1 MPNDFNTKKC
11 TKCFAIKEIT
21 QYNKKRNGLQSWCKL
36 CENERTRIWY
46 QNNKEKRNKK
56 AREWEA
62 LNRDKVNIAKMARR
76 KKEKLLLPPK
86 IQKEPFNRIEWNR
99 KNKHRLAKYRRDWI
113 NKNPIADIADR
124 VRRRINTSIQ
134 KNGYTKRSKSN
145 EILGCDWETLKIHI
159 EQQFLKGM
167 TWENRSE
174 WHIDHIIPISSA
186 KTEED
191 VIKLNHYTNLRPLW
205 AADNL
210 RKSNK
215 LETLL

>member
-1 MPNDFNTKKC
+1 MENLISHKIC
-11 TKCFAIKEIT
+11 TKCGVNQPLDNFYKVKRTKPKVRNYPYDGYKAMCKGCYKKRAADWAAKNPDKRKEIARRWDAENFEKRKDAINK
-21 QYNKKRNGLQSWCKL
+21 YNKLPETKARHKEWRKNNVVSYSRNRRQTDTMYALKIKIRGLL
-36 CENERTRIWY
+36 
-46 QNNKEKRNKK
+46 KK
-56 AREWEA
+56 A
-62 LNRDKVNIAKMARR
+62 
-76 KKEKLLLPPK
+76 
-86 IQKEPFNRIEWNR
+86 F
-99 KNKHRLAKYRRDWI
+99 
-113 NKNPIADIADR
+113 DR
-124 VRRRINTSIQ
+124 
-134 KNGYTKRSKSN
+134 NGYTKRSKSN
-145 EILGCDWETLKIHI
+145 EILGCDWDFFKKHLEN
-159 EQQFLKGM
+159 QFLKGM

>member
-1 MPNDFNTKKC
+1 MSDDFNTKKC
-11 TKCFAIKEIT
+11 TKCLATKET
-21 QYNKKRNGLQSWCKL
+21 FQYNKKRNGLQSWCKL
-36 CENERTRIWY
+36 CENERTKIWY

-56 AREWEA
+56 ARQWDA
-62 LNRDKVNIAKMARR
+62 FNRDKVNIAKKARR
-76 KKEKLLLPPK
+76 EKEKLLFPPK
-86 IQKEPFNRIEWNR
+86 TQKEPFNKIEWNR
-99 KNKHRLAKYRRDWI
+99 QNKHRLAKYRRDWI

-145 EILGCDWETLKIHI
+145 EILGCDWLILKTHI
-159 EQQFLKGM
+159 ERQFIKGM
-167 TWENRSE
+167 TWENRSK

>member
-1 MPNDFNTKKC
+1 MENLTSHKTC
-11 TKCFAIKEIT
+11 TKCGVNQPLNNFYKV
-21 QYNKKRNGLQSWCKL
+21 KRA
-36 CENERTRIWY
+36 
-46 QNNKEKRNKK
+46 KEKVRNVKHDDHK
-56 AREWEA
+56 AMCKGCYVKRAAEWA
-62 LNRDKVNIAKMARR
+62 A
-76 KKEKLLLPPK
+76 
-86 IQKEPFNRIEWNR
+86 
-99 KNKHRLAKYRRDWI
+99 
-113 NKNPIADIADR
+113 KNPDKRKAIARKWDAENIEKKKISIKKTKDKPETKERMRQWRKENTTAYLK
-124 VRRRINTSIQ
+124 RRRETDALFAFKQSMRSKLVKIFARF
-134 KNGYTKRSKSN
+134 GYTKRSKSN
-145 EILGCDWETLKIHI
+145 EIFGCDWDTFRTHI
-159 EQQFLKGM
+159 ERQFAKGM